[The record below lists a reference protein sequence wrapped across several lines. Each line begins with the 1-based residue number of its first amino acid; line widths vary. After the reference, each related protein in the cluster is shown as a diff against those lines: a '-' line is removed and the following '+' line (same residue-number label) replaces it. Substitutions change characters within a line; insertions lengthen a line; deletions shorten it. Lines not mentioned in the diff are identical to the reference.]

1 MRPWLI
7 AVIAACIAFAAG
19 LLIAPTIFYDH
30 FIWKYIWG
38 PIVADAAGHPVSYHG
53 VRAAEGYTLVSEF
66 IYGMLLLVIVY
77 LMYRFFDYF
86 NIKIDVPFF
95 IASLPFI
102 ILGST
107 LRVLEDS
114 GLFEKPLSYFF
125 ISPIIYIQ
133 VGIYFFLSLLAGIYI
148 ERSDKKI
155 KLFVFSILAIDAAYA
170 IMYVI
175 FADKCNHP
183 VHPLL
188 VGLFSIVSLAI
199 FFYLDRKNISTT
211 MFSLGLLFLLP
222 SLYLISIWIYG
233 DRWNTFDH
241 VNVVILPLVL
251 IISSAVTL
259 LVFILAKMSESKIFS
274 SGINLSLIFA
284 HMIDGW
290 TSYFAVVNPLG
301 MDISYGEK
309 HPIPLFLMGHFYGLA
324 YPLAKLAIIA
334 GVIYAMDS
342 YLKNELKEKPILA
355 GLIKFF
361 ILVLG
366 LAPGLRD
373 MLRILMGI

>member
-1 MRPWLI
+1 MRSWLV

-19 LLIAPTIFYDH
+19 LLIAPTILYDH
-30 FIWKYIWG
+30 FVWKYLWG
-38 PIVADAAGHPVSYHG
+38 PIVADAAGHSVSYHG
-53 VRAAEGYTLVSEF
+53 VRASEGYTPISEF
-66 IYGMLLLVIVY
+66 IYGVLLILAVY
-77 LMYRFFDYF
+77 LMYKFFEFFD
-86 NIKIDVPFF
+86 IKIDVPFF

-133 VGIYFFLSLLAGIYI
+133 IGIYFILSLLAGIYI
-148 ERSDKKI
+148 ERSNKKN
-155 KLFVFSILAIDAAYA
+155 KLFVFLILAINAAYA

-175 FADKCNHP
+175 FSDKCNHP

-188 VGLFSIVSLAI
+188 VGLFSVIPLAI
-199 FFYLDRKNISTT
+199 FLYSNKKDFAKT

-222 SLYLISIWIYG
+222 SLCLIGVWIYG
-233 DRWNTFDH
+233 DRWGTFDH
-241 VNVVILPLVL
+241 VNIAILPLVL
-251 IISSAVTL
+251 LISSAVTI
-259 LVFILAKMSESKIFS
+259 LVFIFAKASGSKIFS

-301 MDISYGEK
+301 MEISYGEK

-324 YPLAKLAIIA
+324 YPIVKLAIIA
-334 GVIYAMDS
+334 GIIYAMDS
-342 YLKNELKEKPILA
+342 YLKNELEEKPILS

>member
-7 AVIAACIAFAAG
+7 ILIAACIVFAAG

-30 FIWKYIWG
+30 FIWKYLWG

-53 VRAAEGYTLVSEF
+53 VGAAEGYTLVSEF
-66 IYGMLLLVIVY
+66 IYGALLLLAVY
-77 LMYRFFDYF
+77 MLYKFFEFFD
-86 NIKIDVPFF
+86 IKIDMPFF
-95 IASLPFI
+95 VASLPFI

-133 VGIYFFLSLLAGIYI
+133 VGLYFFLSMLAGIYI
-148 ERSDKKI
+148 ERSEKKVR
-155 KLFVFSILAIDAAYA
+155 LFAFLIMAIDAAYL
-170 IMYVI
+170 IMYFI
-175 FADKCNHP
+175 FSDKCSHP
-183 VHPLL
+183 VNPLL
-188 VGLFSIVSLAI
+188 MI
-199 FFYLDRKNISTT
+199 FFSAASLSVFLYLKKNITAT

-222 SLYLISIWIYG
+222 SLYLIGIWVYG
-233 DRWNTFDH
+233 NRWGTSNH
-241 VNVVILPLVL
+241 VNAIILPLVL
-251 IISSAVTL
+251 AISSAVTIL
-259 LVFILAKMSESKIFS
+259 IFVFAKRAGSIIFS

-284 HMIDGW
+284 HMLDGW

-301 MDISYGEK
+301 MDINYGEK

-324 YPLAKLAIIA
+324 YPVAKLVIIA
-334 GVIYAMDS
+334 GVIYAMDF
-342 YLKNELKEKPILA
+342 YLKDELGEKPILK

>member
-7 AVIAACIAFAAG
+7 ATIAACIAFAAG
-19 LLIAPTIFYDH
+19 LLMAPSIFYDH

-38 PIVADAAGHPVSYHG
+38 PIVADAAGHSVSYHG
-53 VRAAEGYTLVSEF
+53 VRAVEGYTLVSEF
-66 IYGMLLLVIVY
+66 VYGMLLLVMVY
-77 LMYRFFDYF
+77 LMYKFFEFFD
-86 NIKIDVPFF
+86 IKIDMSFF

-133 VGIYFFLSLLAGIYI
+133 VGAYFFLSLLGGIYI
-148 ERSDKKI
+148 ERSNKKT
-155 KLFVFSILAIDAAYA
+155 KLFILSILVINAAYA

-175 FADKCNHP
+175 FSDKCNHP

-188 VGLFSIVSLAI
+188 LGLFSIISLAV
-199 FFYLDRKNISTT
+199 FSYLDKKNISTT

-222 SLYLISIWIYG
+222 SLYLIGIWVYG
-233 DRWNTFDH
+233 DRWGTFNH
-241 VNVVILPLVL
+241 VNIIILPLVL
-251 IISSAVTL
+251 IISSVITL
-259 LVFILAKMSESKIFS
+259 LVFIFAERSGSKIFS

-284 HMIDGW
+284 HMMDGW

-301 MDISYGEK
+301 MKISYGEK

-324 YPLAKLAIIA
+324 YPIVKLAIIA

-342 YLKNELKEKPILA
+342 YLKNELEEKPILA

-373 MLRILMGI
+373 MLRIFMGI